1 MSAARE
7 FHEKCKTVFY
17 IEMEWIHKQL
27 LKLKL
32 YAMFIA
38 WTKVCVLPGF
48 SPLPIYTVATFF
60 FKEIGKET
68 LVNKASSLA
77 YNFMLAIFPAIIFLF
92 TLIPYIPKRIGF
104 QEQLMSLLALILP
117 HNAYFAFE
125 STINEIVN
133 IQNGNLLS
141 IGFILSLFFATNGV
155 HKLMIA
161 FNKSSLI
168 VETRTWLKQRL
179 VAIILTIIIS
189 FSVIVCIAAM
199 AISEILLNYIE
210 EELHYTGNLTSYVI
224 QLTSWTLLGTLYFIT
239 VSILY
244 RYGPAHAKKWKFFS
258 AGSWLATILAFLTIW
273 GFSYYINHFNSYNKL
288 YGSIGTLIV
297 MMIWLYLNSLIL
309 LVGFELNA
317 SVDLSKR
324 SVKIIRPNFNIFK
337 KPLPVENKLE
347 KS

>member
-1 MSAARE
+1 MN
-7 FHEKCKTVFY
+7 
-17 IEMEWIHKQL
+17 WIHRQL

-32 YAMFIA
+32 YSLFIE

-60 FKEIGKET
+60 FREIGKDT

-77 YNFMLAIFPAIIFLF
+77 YNFLLAIFPAIIFLF

-104 QEQLMSLLALILP
+104 QGQLMALIALVLP
-117 HNAYFAFE
+117 ENAFLAFE
-125 STINEIVN
+125 NTLNEIVN
-133 IQNGNLLS
+133 IQNGRLLS
-141 IGFILSLFFATNGV
+141 IGFVLSLFFATNGV
-155 HKLMIA
+155 HNLMKA

-168 VETRTWLKQRL
+168 VETRSWLKRRL
-179 VAIILTIIIS
+179 VAVLLTLIIA
-189 FSVIVCIAAM
+189 FSVIVCIVAM
-199 AISEILLNYIE
+199 AIGEILLTYLKN
-210 EELHYTGNLTSYVI
+210 ELHYKGNLTSYAI
-224 QLTSWTLLGTLYFIT
+224 QLTQWTLLGTLYFLT

-273 GFSYYINHFNSYNKL
+273 GFSFYINNFSAYNKI

-297 MMIWLYLNSLIL
+297 VMIWLYLNSLIL
-309 LVGFELNA
+309 LIGFELNA

-324 SVKIIRPNFNIFK
+324 SVKIIRPNFNLFK
-337 KPLPVENKLE
+337 KNMPVEDKLE

>member
-1 MSAARE
+1 
-7 FHEKCKTVFY
+7 
-17 IEMEWIHKQL
+17 
-27 LKLKL
+27 
-32 YAMFIA
+32 MFIA

-60 FKEIGKET
+60 FKEIGKEA
-68 LVNKASSLA
+68 LVNKASSLS

-104 QEQLMSLLALILP
+104 QDELMNLLALILP
-117 HNAYFAFE
+117 NDAYLAFE

-133 IQNGNLLS
+133 IQNGSLLS
-141 IGFILSLFFATNGV
+141 IGFVLSLFFATNGV

-179 VAIILTIIIS
+179 VAVILTVIIA
-189 FSVIVCIAAM
+189 FSVIICIAAM
-199 AISEILLNYIE
+199 ALGEISLTYLKNELNYE
-210 EELHYTGNLTSYVI
+210 GNLTTYVI
-224 QLTSWTLLGTLYFIT
+224 ELTRWTLLGVLYFVT

-258 AGSWLATILAFLTIW
+258 AGSWLATVLAFLTIW
-273 GFSYYINHFNSYNKL
+273 GFSFYIDNFNSYNKL

-337 KPLPVENKLE
+337 KAAPIEDKLE